1 MKHHATLRIAAFLTL
16 TLAVPATAEEPG
28 AGPAVGSPATPHFA
42 ADVRASMDLEAE
54 PCVDFYR
61 YACGGWLDS
70 TELPSDQTRWA
81 RSFSVIHERNREVV
95 RDILEQAAADPGTDP
110 GHRQIGDYYASCMD
124 EAAIEKAAAAPLAPL
139 LEDIAGVEGAASLL
153 AVTGKLHRHEVGALF
168 GMGALADFKDPDL
181 NIAFY
186 FQGGLGMPDRDYYVA
201 EDEKKRQLM
210 AEYQKHVA
218 HMLALLGQEA
228 EQAAADAARIVAF
241 ETRLAVACRPRTE
254 MRVLEKLYN
263 RIDVNGLKQL
273 TPKLPW
279 DAYLAA
285 TGYPG
290 VTEASIATPEFFE
303 ALETAVHDTD
313 PAVLRAYLRWHL
325 VNSAAGVLSSA
336 FVDADFD
343 FYGRKLQGQQ
353 EMQPRWKRCVAATEG
368 ALGEAVGRL
377 YVERRFAGGSKQVA
391 LEMIHDIETA
401 FENSLPR
408 LSWMDQVTRD
418 RAVEKAKAVGNKIG
432 YPDTWRDYSSMKV
445 KRGGHFANTMAARG
459 FDFDR
464 DARKI
469 GQPVD
474 RQEWRMTPQMVNA
487 YYTPLQNEI
496 VFPAGILQPPF
507 FHRDFPAAM
516 NYGAIGAVMGH
527 ELSHGFD
534 DQGRKFDPRGQLRQ
548 WWEPAAS
555 ERFSEQA
562 GCVDDLYSGYEVE
575 PDVRV
580 NGKLTLGENIADIG
594 GVKQAYAAYQSWQA
608 RHEAASD
615 VAPEARKQDIA
626 GSGVEGLSD
635 DQLFFV
641 AFGQVWC
648 SLSTPEQVRLR
659 ITTDSHAPPRFRVIG
674 SVSNNR
680 AFAEAFGCAEG
691 TPMRPETVCEVW

>member
-1 MKHHATLRIAAFLTL
+1 MHSLVQPYRISGALLFL
-16 TLAVPATAEEPG
+16 LALPVLAEEPTAGTTTG
-28 AGPAVGSPATPHFA
+28 AGSLEATPFA
-42 ADVRASMDLEAE
+42 AEVLASMDLDAE
-54 PCVDFYR
+54 PCQDFYR
-61 YACGGWLDS
+61 YACGGWLDA

-81 RSFSVIHERNREVV
+81 RSFSVIHERNRGVV
-95 RDILEQAAADPGTDP
+95 RDILEQAAAEPGDDPD
-110 GHRQIGDYYASCMD
+110 RRRIGDYYASCMD
-124 EAAIEKAAAAPLAPL
+124 EATIEKAAGTPLAPL
-139 LEDIAGVEGAASLL
+139 LEEIARVGDSGSLL
-153 AVTGKLHRHEVGALF
+153 AVTGKLHRHAVGALF
-168 GMGALADFKDPDL
+168 GAQALPDFKNPDL
-181 NIAFY
+181 NISFF

-210 AEYQKHVA
+210 ADYEKHVA
-218 HMLALLGQEA
+218 HMLTLLGEEA

-241 ETRLAVACRPRTE
+241 ETRLAEASRPRAE
-254 MRVLEKLYN
+254 MRIPEKLYN
-263 RIDVNGLKQL
+263 KIDVGGLKEL

-285 TGYPG
+285 IGYPD
-290 VTEASIATPEFFE
+290 VVDVSVATPEFFE
-303 ALETAVHDTD
+303 ALETLVGDTD
-313 PAVLRAYLRWHL
+313 PAVLRAYLRWHV
-325 VNSAAGVLSSA
+325 VNSTAAVLSSA
-336 FVDADFD
+336 FVDANFE

-368 ALGEAVGRL
+368 ALGEAVGKL
-377 YVERRFAGGSKQVA
+377 YVERRFAGDSKDVA
-391 LEMIHDIETA
+391 LEMIHDIEAA
-401 FENSLPR
+401 FESSLPE
-408 LSWMDQVTRD
+408 LSWMDEVTRG

-432 YPDTWRDYSSMKV
+432 YPDVWRDYSSMKV
-445 KRGGHFANTMAARG
+445 QRGHHFANVMAARG

-464 DARKI
+464 DAGKI
-469 GQPVD
+469 GKPVD

-534 DQGRKFDPRGQLRQ
+534 DQGRKFDPQGQLRE

-562 GCVDDLYSGYEVE
+562 ECVDDLYSSYEVE

-580 NGKLTLGENIADIG
+580 DGTLTLGENIADIG
-594 GVKQAYAAYQSWQA
+594 GLKQAYVAYQSWWA
-608 RHEAASD
+608 RHESSPATSASS
-615 VAPEARKQDIA
+615 VQ
-626 GSGVEGLSD
+626 GLTD

-659 ITTDSHAPPRFRVIG
+659 ITTDSHSPPRFRVIG
-674 SVSNNR
+674 AVSNNPE
-680 AFAEAFGCAEG
+680 FAEAFSCKEG
-691 TPMRPETVCEVW
+691 TPMRPKKVCEVW